1 MRKITKTICVLCAV
15 IFASYIFNP
24 SAVASEVLSASF
36 GNTTLKLPYPNKLC
50 LLGRSAGENT
60 FWDHQKMTQSQ
71 ANNKL
76 LAVWLDC
83 ESKRKLQNVE
93 GADLKEWVI
102 VVGHLTGTSKT
113 ERVFPKLDRDRYI
126 KGMTK
131 AIPDLDLDKLKGK
144 MDRALEKANSVYL
157 GDKSAITMDEPINLG
172 VLAVEDAVYM
182 GLIMNIGTKLEKNPI
197 AGIFSSTLLNGVP
210 ISHYTYKEYQGKKT
224 VSDLL
229 SKSKYYNAKLI
240 FSN

>member
-1 MRKITKTICVLCAV
+1 MRKIAKTICVLCV
-15 IFASYIFNP
+15 IIFASYLFNP

-83 ESKRKLQNVE
+83 DSKRKLRNGE
-93 GADLKEWVI
+93 GAGLKEWVI
-102 VVGHLTGTSKT
+102 VVGHLTGTSKA
-113 ERVFPKLDRDRYI
+113 ERVFPEFDRDQYV

-131 AIPDLDLDKLKGK
+131 VLPDLAFDEIWEKV
-144 MDRALEKANSVYL
+144 DRTIEEANEVYF
-157 GDKSAITMDEPINLG
+157 GDKSAVTMDDPINLG
-172 VLAVEDAVYM
+172 ILAVEDAVYM
-182 GLIMNIGTKLEKNPI
+182 GMIMNIGTKLERNAV
-197 AGIFSSTLLNGVP
+197 AGIFSSTLINGVP
-210 ISHYTYKEYQGKKT
+210 ISHYTYKDYQGKKT
-224 VSDLL
+224 VSELL

>member
-1 MRKITKTICVLCAV
+1 MRKIAKTICVLCAS
-15 IFASYIFNP
+15 IFASYLCNAP
-24 SAVASEVLSASF
+24 AVASEVLSVRF
-36 GNTTLKLPYPNKLC
+36 GNTNLKLPYPNKLC

-83 ESKRKLQNVE
+83 DSKRKLRNGE

-102 VVGHLTGTSKT
+102 VVGHLSGTSKD
-113 ERVFPKLDRDRYI
+113 ERIFREFDRDQYV
-126 KGMTK
+126 KEMTK
-131 AIPDLDLDKLKGK
+131 VLPDLAFDEIWEKV
-144 MDRALEKANSVYL
+144 DRSIQKANEVYL
-157 GDKSAITMDEPINLG
+157 GDKSAITIDEPINLG
-172 VLAVEDAVYM
+172 VLAVEEAVYM

-197 AGIFSSTLLNGVP
+197 AGIFSSTLIKGVP
-210 ISHYTYKEYQGKKT
+210 ISHYTYKDYRGKKT

-229 SKSKYYNAKLI
+229 SKSKYYNAKII